1 MTDTRKALEEANGIL
16 EELSNLQTWCVL
28 MARKD
33 SGGLPAADLIQRARI
48 LIIEMRRTS
57 VPAAILKTKAQNDE

>member
-1 MTDTRKALEEANGIL
+1 MTDTRKALEEVSGIL

-33 SGGLPAADLIQRARI
+33 SGGLPAADLIQRTRI
-48 LIIEMRRTS
+48 LIIEMRRAS
-57 VPAAILKTKAQNDE
+57 VPAAILKTKERPDD